1 MAYDRCTGSIE
12 ARVLRHRLENVVSC
26 ETDVLKG
33 SWPAA
38 AGIANPPVF
47 YVARDYSFASEGSA
61 ETSNMRQVIDGL
73 PETTVDNKE
82 QRERSLSVGKP
93 KLNELIRINAVADAR
108 VERRRCPF
116 EDVAQC

>member
-82 QRERSLSVGKP
+82 QRERSLAVGKP
-93 KLNELIRINAVADAR
+93 KLSELIGIGTIADLRI
-108 VERRRCPF
+108 ERR
-116 EDVAQC
+116 